1 MRIGTSARVSVLL
14 TAGAVGLVGIAAM
27 ATPRPGADVG
37 LPPASVQTY
46 DTGAVLGAVAETPVV
61 RTVVMLRCWSYRYV
75 TRTRTTV
82 CLRSSRVRTT
92 ARFLGSVVQAKDTG
106 GAWTLVPYVWVPR
119 TKVLAYSHWLDLQLR
134 KPAVP
139 DPTDLPVPS
148 APPTTTTP
156 TPTPTP
162 TASAPATAPA
172 PAPAPAPATVPASTV
187 GASAIP
193 QPEGVGVSPTPWLNV
208 PGDAAEKASAYA
220 YFPADATAR
229 VAAHWDRC
237 TPITWTVDLTRV
249 ASAGTTAAD
258 ELARWQQIVTYAS
271 RVTGYTFQYVAGDGK
286 VTIDPARSQP
296 VDSAWSGTGAA
307 IVISYVAPDDPGAY
321 RSSAVGGQVIGRAGP
336 WYSVLPGG
344 AKRIFKAY
352 VQLDYEWLPTAS
364 EADHYNLLFHEFGHA
379 LGLGHVADPTQVM
392 NPYIATQDTYRLGDR
407 TGLWQLAQD
416 PCVATTG

>member
-14 TAGAVGLVGIAAM
+14 TAGAVGLVGIAAI
-27 ATPRPGADVG
+27 ATPRAGAGVG

-61 RTVVMLRCWSYRYV
+61 RTVVMLRCSSYRYV

-82 CLRSSRVRTT
+82 CRRSSRARTT
-92 ARFLGSVVQAKDTG
+92 ARFLGSVVQTKDTG
-106 GAWTLVPYVWVPR
+106 GAWTRVPYVWVPR
-119 TKVLAYSHWLDLQLR
+119 TKVLSYSHWLDLQLR

-148 APPTTTTP
+148 APPTPTTP
-156 TPTPTP
+156 TPTV
-162 TASAPATAPA
+162 PA
-172 PAPAPAPATVPASTV
+172 PAPVPASAV
-187 GASAIP
+187 GASVIP
-193 QPEGVGVSPTPWLNV
+193 QPEGAGVSPTPWLDV
-208 PGDAAEKASAYA
+208 PGDAAEKASAYT

-336 WYSVLPGG
+336 WYAVLPGG

-392 NPYIATQDTYRLGDR
+392 NPSIATQDTYRIGDR